1 MNIKI
6 IAGKS
11 ESGTNQVIDLSQLQ
25 NSSLSMLG
33 ASGSGKTST
42 IKDFCYQA
50 ATQGAQVLVFDV
62 SLDWSENRLYDPSGT
77 VNTSTTSFSTAVVH
91 RVNVRSPE
99 ICFNPLACK
108 MKPSGELENPMDV
121 GWYFSE
127 TMRNTCGIKEAQQYY
142 LANTVCAYLQS
153 SPIPGSLGGLI
164 SYITALDNDAVKMLM
179 PSLGRLM
186 NICRLVYCGLYP
198 YGPDLNHPGI
208 TVLDYCDFPPGESAQ
223 ALVTEMLV
231 KDILDSRMMADP
243 WQTVPL
249 ILVFDE
255 SQRFRFNES
264 SALVRLLREG
274 RRFGVSG
281 WFSTQYL
288 KKSADAD
295 ALGNA
300 AIQIQFRP
308 VDTHVRAAARTMSH
322 GDKALEKRLLEE
334 LPRLGRGQFFF
345 RDGNGVL
352 RKVARAAG

>member
-1 MNIKI
+1 MQIRI

-11 ESGTNQVIDLSQLQ
+11 DSGTNQVIDLSQLQ

-33 ASGSGKTST
+33 ASGSGKTT
-42 IKDFCYQA
+42 KIRDFCYQA
-50 ATQGAQVLVFDV
+50 AEQGAQVVIFDASGDWQGGLLYNPYGVAAPNTVAV
-62 SLDWSENRLYDPSGT
+62 SNQVIRRINVRGDGLSFNPLQQRILPSGNLETFPIVGARIADQMTRAYGPAKAQSLHLSMAVCGYMKSCIGPYSIGGLLYYIYSLGDKMVNKMMVSVERLMHLCGT
-77 VNTSTTSFSTAVVH
+77 VN
-91 RVNVRSPE
+91 
-99 ICFNPLACK
+99 
-108 MKPSGELENPMDV
+108 
-121 GWYFSE
+121 
-127 TMRNTCGIKEAQQYY
+127 CGIH
-142 LANTVCAYLQS
+142 NV
-153 SPIPGSLGGLI
+153 
-164 SYITALDNDAVKMLM
+164 M
-179 PSLGRLM
+179 PEF
-186 NICRLVYCGLYP
+186 NY
-198 YGPDLNHPGI
+198 PGI
-208 TVLDYCDFPPGESAQ
+208 TILDFCDVPDQGTQ
-223 ALVTEMLV
+223 ALLTELLV
-231 KDILDSRMMADP
+231 MEILDTRTMMRSE
-243 WQTVPL
+243 QRVPL

-255 SQRFRFNES
+255 AQRFRFDAD

-308 VDTHVRAAARTMSH
+308 VDTQVRAAARTMSH